1 MAFYD
6 KIFEFITNRSNSLSA
21 KATIVILTLFTIF
34 IADNIIGFSYYYN
47 KDKQLEQLKSI
58 TFLLK
63 ESSISS
69 ENRKYL
75 INLESETLNRKD
87 IVDYSSLLFENI
99 SEISS
104 AMSQKTINNKDSV
117 IRNDFWF
124 LISTSGIYILV
135 TVLILPI
142 ILLTDRKTPFLKL
155 VATLLIFS
163 LVMIFT
169 TWFNYW
175 LFDKIIPNQIFGSW
189 IFNYILN
196 FILQI
201 SLMYG
206 LYWATNNINKI
217 NER

>member
-6 KIFEFITNRSNSLSA
+6 KIFEFITNKSNSLSA
-21 KATIVILTLFTIF
+21 KATIVILTLFIIV

-47 KDKQLEQLKSI
+47 KEKQLEQLKSV

-63 ESSISS
+63 ENSISS
-69 ENRKYL
+69 ENRKKL
-75 INLESETLNRKD
+75 INLEIETLNRKN
-87 IVDYSSLLFENI
+87 IIDYLSLSFDSI
-99 SEISS
+99 SFTNSTTS
-104 AMSQKTINNKDSV
+104 KKTINNKDGIV
-117 IRNDFWF
+117 RDDFWF
-124 LISTSGIYILV
+124 LISTSGIYMLI
-135 TVLILPI
+135 TILILPI
-142 ILLTDRKTPFLKL
+142 LLLTDRKTPFLKL

-163 LVMIFT
+163 LVMVIT
-169 TWFNYW
+169 SWFNYW
-175 LFDKIIPNQIFGSW
+175 LFDKIIPNHLFGSW
-189 IFNYILN
+189 VFNYILN

>member
-87 IVDYSSLLFENI
+87 IFYYSSLLFENI

-104 AMSQKTINNKDSV
+104 EMSQKTINNKGSV
-117 IRNDFWF
+117 IRDNFWF

-135 TVLILPI
+135 TVLVLPI
-142 ILLTDRKTPFLKL
+142 LLLTDRKTPFLKL

-163 LVMIFT
+163 LVMVFT
-169 TWFNYW
+169 SWFNYW
-175 LFDKIIPNQIFGSW
+175 LFDKIIPSQIFGSW
-189 IFNYILN
+189 FFNYILN
-196 FILQI
+196 FILQC

-217 NER
+217 N